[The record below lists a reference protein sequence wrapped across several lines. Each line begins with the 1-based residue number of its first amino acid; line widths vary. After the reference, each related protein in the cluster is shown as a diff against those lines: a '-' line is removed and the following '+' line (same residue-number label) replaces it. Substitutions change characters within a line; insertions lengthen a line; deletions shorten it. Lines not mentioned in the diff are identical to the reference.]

1 MSEEEMVMHKR
12 LTLEGEGG
20 SDDKRIMSLVKTFVR
35 WTTGSLSDDDQEATY
50 QKMLFTLG
58 LCEFTISK
66 TDYMMEMN
74 RKEMDRYERVYSEI
88 ESNIEA
94 AQQQISDYKVELQQA
109 QIIRN
114 HRQEY
119 NALAKVIQKYP
130 PRQISK
136 DKISDLEQ
144 SLSDLVVKKEQ
155 LSNVLDLRKKQFH
168 LLVQCVHQL
177 QDELQ
182 SDDVAM
188 ETE

>member
-1 MSEEEMVMHKR
+1 M
-12 LTLEGEGG
+12 
-20 SDDKRIMSLVKTFVR
+20 
-35 WTTGSLSDDDQEATY
+35 
-50 QKMLFTLG
+50 
-58 LCEFTISK
+58 
-66 TDYMMEMN
+66 
-74 RKEMDRYERVYSEI
+74 
-88 ESNIEA
+88 
-94 AQQQISDYKVELQQA
+94 
-109 QIIRN
+109 
-114 HRQEY
+114 
-119 NALAKVIQKYP
+119 IQKYP